1 MAQFEKIAH
10 MLLNSKY
17 VTALTGAGVSVE
29 SGIRPFRGP
38 GGLWTEKGEPSMNG
52 YQRFLE
58 NPKKYWDTRNK
69 RGKNPSNVKSYT
81 PNPGHYALNQLEKMG
96 ILKTLITQ
104 NIDDLHNVAGN
115 NNVIEIHGNSK
126 KMRCI
131 SCSTRWNKE
140 KYMKNID
147 SYQCPNCGGI
157 VKGDTV
163 MFGEPIPTDVL
174 EQTFLEAE
182 KSDCMIVAGTSAVV
196 QPAASLPLIVKRK
209 GGSLIEVNPMLTSI
223 SDYCDL
229 VIRQPSGEFFP
240 QLIQYINRKNCYF
253 IKKN

>member
-1 MAQFEKIAH
+1 MVDHSSIEKTARI
-10 MLLNSKY
+10 LLNSKY

-38 GGLWTEKGEPSMNG
+38 GGLWTERGEPPLNG

-58 NPKKYWDTRNK
+58 DPDKYWDNIKK
-69 RGKNPSNVKSYT
+69 RRQNSPNRKKVS
-81 PNPGHYALNQLEKMG
+81 PNPGHYALYQLEQLG

-115 NNVIEIHGNSK
+115 KNVIEIHGNSK

-131 SCSTRWNKE
+131 SCGTKWSREQYYSDINS
-140 KYMKNID
+140 KY
-147 SYQCPNCGGI
+147 CPNCMGI

-163 MFGEPIPTDVL
+163 MFGEPIPNDVL
-174 EQTFLEAE
+174 DQCFLEAN

-196 QPAASLPLIVKRK
+196 QPAASLPLIVKRR
-209 GGSLIEVNPMLTSI
+209 GGALIEVNPMSTEI
-223 SDYCDL
+223 SGYCEV
-229 VIRQPSGEFFP
+229 VIRQTSGIFLP
-240 QLIQYINRKNCYF
+240 QLINVINKM
-253 IKKN
+253 K